1 MPRLFVAIDLPD
13 AHKAKLAGLR
23 DDALPGRWTPTQKFH
38 LTLRFIGEVDED
50 RVATVEQALAGFQG
64 EAFSLQGRGLGVF
77 PSPRRPR
84 VLFAALDNPPV
95 LLELQAQVEQA
106 LRAIGLDE
114 DPKPF
119 RPHVT
124 LARLRRVDAHT
135 VRAFLGKHQAFTLD
149 PFEVDRYYLYES
161 VLRRE
166 GALHIKRDTYKLFT
180 ES

>member
-1 MPRLFVAIDLPD
+1 MPIRS
-13 AHKAKLAGLR
+13 AHKTRLTGLR
-23 DDALPGRWTPTQKFH
+23 EDALPGRWTPTQKFH

-50 RVATVEQALAGFQG
+50 RVAPVEQALAGFQG

-84 VLFAALDNPPV
+84 VLFAALAPAPV
-95 LLELQAQVEQA
+95 LLELQTQVEQA
-106 LRAIGLDE
+106 LHAIGLGE

>member
-13 AHKAKLAGLR
+13 AHKTRLAGLR
-23 DDALPGRWTPTQKFH
+23 DDALPGRWTPSQKFH

-77 PSPRRPR
+77 PSPRQPR
-84 VLFAALDNPPV
+84 ILFAALTPAPV

-106 LRAIGLDE
+106 LHAIGLDE

-135 VRAFLGKHQAFTLD
+135 VRAFLGKHQAFTLE

-166 GALHIKRDTYKLFT
+166 GALHRRRAAFELLR
-180 ES
+180 

>member
-23 DDALPGRWTPTQKFH
+23 GDALPGRWTPLQQYH
-38 LTLRFIGEVDED
+38 LTLRFIGEVNEEGA
-50 RVATVEQALAGFQG
+50 ATVEQALADLRG
-64 EAFSLQGRGLGVF
+64 EGFSLQGRGLGVF

-84 VLFAALDNPPV
+84 VLFAALDPAPV
-95 LLELQAQVEQA
+95 LLALQAQVEQA

-114 DPKPF
+114 ESKPF

-124 LARLRRVDAHT
+124 LARLRQVHSHT
-135 VRAFLGKHQAFTLD
+135 VRDFLRTHQAFTLE
-149 PFEVDRYYLYES
+149 PFAVDRFYLYES

-166 GALHIKRDTYKLFT
+166 GALHRRRATFVLRDA
-180 ES
+180 